1 MLRVTVQ
8 IHGKVTILQC
18 HGRLVTGD
26 DNALLRT
33 APLSQADA
41 GTTVLDLAQVDSID
55 AGGLGQLLDLSTW
68 SRANGTQLKLINVTR
83 RVREVLELTNLDRIL
98 EVGSGAEAD
107 SMVA

>member
-8 IHGKVTILQC
+8 IHGKVTVLQC
-18 HGRLVTGD
+18 QGRLGDD

-33 APLSQADA
+33 AALSHADA
-41 GTTVLDLAQVDSID
+41 GTTVLDLPQVDSID
-55 AGGLGQLLDLSTW
+55 AGGLGQSLDLSTW

-83 RVREVLELTNLDRIL
+83 RMREVLELTNLDRIL
-98 EVGSGAEAD
+98 EVGLGGEAD

>member
-18 HGRLVTGD
+18 QGLVTDD
-26 DNALLRT
+26 DNTLLRT
-33 APLSQADA
+33 AGFSQADA

-55 AGGLGQLLDLSTW
+55 AGGLGLLLDLSVR

-98 EVGSGAEAD
+98 EVGSGGEAD